1 MQARKRSAMRRI
13 YCVFCVVSTIGMLAV
28 AGNMP
33 KPALG
38 YDVVDI
44 RESYVSR
51 KRIYPSYAAP
61 SSTVSSTSTE
71 SSTGTTALKTDPE
84 QERRL
89 VRAGE
94 FAKRG
99 RYDLAVVLWQA
110 VLNESTDNVM
120 TRDEWKYETSRH
132 AYQKYRSMAD
142 EVERT
147 LATLPKKG
155 LDLYRLRAD
164 GEARALIAGSN
175 AETRERALANVVRK
189 YFISKHGD
197 DAAFELACR
206 KMDRGEFIGA
216 SRLFE
221 KVLTEYPDSDVGKD
235 EILRRLAVAQAR
247 VGDFEAAYKAL
258 AQLKKNPGDSRALIE
273 MIEAD
278 LKSSATVTVEHAASK
293 TSWPIAMGGP
303 ARNGH
308 MKAPSTLRK
317 GTGLTELWSRDIDLG
332 FVRKTGTAKPVG
344 SGPSVPS
351 TSTIRFGSG
360 SLRSTIYTS
369 RPYSSMGYASPYSP
383 YGQSNSNVSTI
394 TSDEELIARWKKNG
408 WKPAGGVL
416 IDGSRIYF
424 KSRTQLVCL
433 DTDTNR
439 VIWRS
444 LWENHYAPDA
454 AYAAMA
460 ALNPSARRPKNMLDV
475 QLFGDVIHH
484 SMSLASGR
492 VFSVEGRHPQ
502 SSKEEKPKP
511 VATAT
516 PSPYGYGVVPSFQR
530 SRTNY
535 LTAYDAKSGKLLWHR
550 AAGVSTKEKSQEK
563 VGFVGSPVPYA
574 SLLIAPVADN
584 GEVWVYGLSQKTGK
598 TLWKSKLC
606 DEPTGGAATWSPT
619 KISVDGG
626 EVYVGTGAGVVFA
639 LDGMTGSVRW
649 AFRYPRTGRQNNY
662 GGRYGRANIKMLV
675 PMGLDEDL
683 VIPYGRALVVM
694 ASDHDVIFAID
705 RRKGTFLWQTPVQ
718 LENEFPVNYCVGIYK
733 NGMYLAGPKT
743 IRRYDLRGGSLNW
756 IKKLK
761 TSDENDDASFGRAV
775 VTDDGVYVPVKD
787 SILKLSHKDGS
798 ELGQQGVVLAGH
810 APVGNLYSDGER
822 MFVLNP
828 NRLSALGDIK
838 SRMQALDKKVQ
849 GGDLTAHLERMRL
862 RGRLKNH
869 KGAIA
874 DLKAIVQRLEKKR
887 VGRNDSR
894 MLAVLLTSIDEL
906 RLPGIAPLET
916 LRLLEKTRKVGG
928 QSITMTEGRVI
939 NRTEAARNQQVRA
952 ALIAIRKHK
961 PAGAIPVIM
970 QAGPLYGT
978 PHLQNAARMAVRD
991 LAIKEDVAG
1000 FRKSLNS
1007 KDLVTRRLA
1016 VAGLSRIDAKP
1027 VTDALKTAIKDSDES
1042 LRLEAA
1048 VALCNRID
1056 ADGLTVLAN
1065 LLTSKNLQMRI
1076 RASRYLRRITGKR
1089 FQFVAFEK
1097 TETRSKAAE
1106 AWKNWVATN
1115 GKSASLTPVAEDALL
1130 LGRTLVANQS
1140 NNHVIEYGADGKIA
1154 KRIPVSAPS
1163 AVLGL
1168 PDGHRLIAST
1178 GRNTITEYDGSWNV
1192 VRTISTAS
1200 KGQPYSLRLLENGN
1214 ILVAMYSSRRVVE
1227 YDRKGNVKWE
1237 AVVAGNASDAYRM
1250 SNGNTLVSIYGY
1262 YYGKSG
1268 SFGSRRSTRLSS
1280 RTSTGQLIEIDKAG
1294 KIVKEHNAASRPWS
1308 ASQLENGNLLVA
1320 DYTKRLV
1327 TEIDAKGKTVW
1338 QKAGLNG
1345 PLHAQ
1350 RLPDGNT
1357 LIVHSRGVSEYDP
1370 SGKEVWSKIG
1380 TNIRWVHRY

>member
-13 YCVFCVVSTIGMLAV
+13 YCVFCTVTIIGLLAV

-33 KPALG
+33 ERASAYEKLL
-38 YDVVDI
+38 
-44 RESYVSR
+44 VSEIEFTSS
-51 KRIYPSYAAP
+51 KRISIDYAYPSTTAA
-61 SSTVSSTSTE
+61 SSNSVE

-221 KVLTEYPDSDVGKD
+221 KVLTEYPDSDIGKD

-278 LKSSATVTVEHAASK
+278 LKSSATVTVEHSDSK
-293 TSWPIAMGGP
+293 TSWPIAMGSS

-317 GTGLTELWSRDIDLG
+317 GTGLTELWSRNIDLG
-332 FVRKTGTAKPVG
+332 FAGKVSSAKPSG

-351 TSTIRFGSG
+351 TSTIRYGSG
-360 SLRSTIYTS
+360 GFRSSIVTS
-369 RPYSSMGYASPYSP
+369 SPYSSGYASPYNP
-383 YGQSNSNVSTI
+383 YGRPISNVSTV

-439 VIWRS
+439 IVWKS
-444 LWENHYAPDA
+444 LWENLYAPDA
-454 AYAAMA
+454 AYSAMA
-460 ALNPSARRPKNMLDV
+460 ALNPSARRPKNVLDI

-484 SMSLASGR
+484 SMSMANGR

-511 VATAT
+511 VATVT
-516 PSPYGYGVVPSFQR
+516 RSPYGYGYGVVPSFQR

-626 EVYVGTGAGVVFA
+626 EVYVATGAGVVFA

-718 LENEFPVNYCVGIYK
+718 LENEFPVNYCIGIYK

-775 VTDDGVYVPVKD
+775 VTDDGLYVPVKD

-798 ELGQQGVVLAGH
+798 ELGQQGVVLAGN

-828 NRLSALGDIK
+828 NRLSALGDVK
-838 SRMQALDKKVQ
+838 ARMQALDKKVQ
-849 GGDLTAHLERMRL
+849 TGDLTAHLERMRL
-862 RGRLKNH
+862 RGRLRNH

-874 DLKAIVQRLEKKR
+874 DLKLIIQRLEKKR
-887 VGRNDSR
+887 PGKNDLR
-894 MLAVLLTSIDEL
+894 TVDVLLAAIDEL
-906 RLPGIAPLET
+906 RLPGVAPLET

-928 QSITMTEGRVI
+928 NAITMTEGKVI
-939 NRTEAARNQQVRA
+939 NRTEIARNQQVRS
-952 ALIAIRKHK
+952 ALIAIRKDK
-961 PAGAIPVIM
+961 PAGAVPVIM
-970 QAGPLYGT
+970 NAGPLYGT
-978 PHLQNAARMAVRD
+978 PHLQHAARMAVRD
-991 LAIKEDVAG
+991 LATKDDVAG
-1000 FRKSLNS
+1000 FRKSLDS
-1007 KDLVTRRLA
+1007 KDLITRRLA

-1027 VTDALKTAIKDSDES
+1027 VTAALRSAIKDSDES

-1056 ADGLTVLAN
+1056 SEGLTVLAD
-1065 LLTSKNLQMRI
+1065 LLNSKDLQMRI
-1076 RASRYLRRITGKR
+1076 RASRYLRKITGKR
-1089 FQFVAFEK
+1089 FQFVAYEK
-1097 TETRSKAAE
+1097 AESRAKAAK

-1130 LGRTLVANQS
+1130 LGRTLIANQS
-1140 NNHVIEYGADGKIA
+1140 NNHVAEYGADRKLA
-1154 KRIPVSAPS
+1154 KRVPVSAPS

-1168 PDGHRLIAST
+1168 PDGHRLVASSSHAK
-1178 GRNTITEYDGSWNV
+1178 ITEFDPNWKV
-1192 VRTISTAS
+1192 VRTISTSS

-1214 ILVAMYSSRRVVE
+1214 ILTAMYGSRRVVE
-1227 YDRKGNVKWE
+1227 YDRKGNVQWE
-1237 AVVAGNASDAYRM
+1237 AVVPGNASDAFRM
-1250 SNGNTLVSIYGY
+1250 SNGNTLVSLYGTY
-1262 YYGKSG
+1262 FGKSG
-1268 SFGSRRSTRLSS
+1268 RFSGRRSIRSTSGRL
-1280 RTSTGQLIEIDKAG
+1280 LEIDKSG
-1294 KIVKEHNAASRPWS
+1294 KIVKQHDSSLQPWT
-1308 ASQLENGNLLVA
+1308 ASQLENGNLLVVQ
-1320 DYTKRLV
+1320 YSKRIV
-1327 TEIDAKGKTVW
+1327 TEIDSKGRTVW
-1338 QKAGLNG
+1338 QKSGLNG

-1357 LIVHSRGVSEYDP
+1357 LIVHARGVSEYDP
-1370 SGKEVWSKIG
+1370 KGKEVWSKIG
-1380 TNIRWVHRY
+1380 SNIRWVHRY